1 VVRTASLLVVVG
13 MLQACSAPSRIDA
26 VPAGRTADATIPGIP
41 DARSYANAGP
51 EYFQR
56 QGLASFR
63 REQAYLTAQGHTGP
77 LPPVNFLAI
86 SGGGDN
92 GAFGA
97 GLLVGWTDAG
107 DRPEFKLVTGISTGA
122 LIAPFAFLGSEYDAQ
137 LKDVYTS
144 ISPDDVYETRPFL
157 EIIFSDAAADN
168 SPLLNLVGQ
177 LANQDMLDAIAAEY
191 AKGRLLLIATTDLD
205 ARRPVIWNIGE
216 IAASGHPNALDL
228 FHNILVASASIPG
241 AFPPIMFDVEVDG
254 TPYQEMHVDGGATA
268 QTFVYPP
275 SISIAEF
282 SKKQGAQRERHLYII
297 RNARLD
303 PDWASVERNIF
314 SIVGRAISSLT
325 HTQGIGDLYRMYL
338 QAERDGVDYNLAFIP
353 RDFTLV
359 HEEEFDTEYMRQ
371 LFNRAHE
378 LSKAGYKW
386 EKRPPGFEMTE

>member
-1 VVRTASLLVVVG
+1 
-13 MLQACSAPSRIDA
+13 MLQACSSPSRLDA
-26 VPAGRTADATIPGIP
+26 VPAGRATHAVIPGIP
-41 DARSYANAGP
+41 EARAYADGGP

-56 QGLASFR
+56 HGLASFQ
-63 REQAYLTAQGHTGP
+63 REQAHLKAQGHAGP
-77 LPPVNFLAI
+77 QPPVHYLAI

-97 GLLVGWTDAG
+97 GLLVGWTEAG

-122 LIAPFAFLGSEYDAQ
+122 LIAPFAFLGPEYDAQ
-137 LKDVYTS
+137 LQKVYTS
-144 ISPDDVYETRPFL
+144 ISPEDIYESRPFL

-168 SPLLNLVGQ
+168 APLLSLVRQ
-177 LANQDMLDAIAAEY
+177 LANQDMLDSIAAEY

-216 IAASGHPNALDL
+216 IAMSGHPNAVGL
-228 FHNILVASASIPG
+228 FQNILVASASIPG
-241 AFPPIMFDVEVDG
+241 AFPPIMFNVEVDG
-254 TPYQEMHVDGGATA
+254 TPYQEMHVDGGAMA

-275 SISIAEF
+275 SISIAKL
-282 SKKQGAQRERHLYII
+282 SKKGVAQRERHLYII

-303 PDWASVERNIF
+303 PDWASVERHIF
-314 SIVGRAISSLT
+314 SIAGRAIASLT

-353 RDFTLV
+353 SDFTLV

-371 LFNRAHE
+371 LFDHAYQ
-378 LSKAGYKW
+378 LSKAGYRW
-386 EKRPPGFEMTE
+386 EKHPPGFDTTE